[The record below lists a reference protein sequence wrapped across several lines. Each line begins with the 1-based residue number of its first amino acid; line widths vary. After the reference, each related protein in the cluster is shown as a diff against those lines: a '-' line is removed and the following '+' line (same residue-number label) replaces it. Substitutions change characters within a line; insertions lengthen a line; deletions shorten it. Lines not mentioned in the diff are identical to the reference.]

1 MNNQRGRTK
10 IYAAAV
16 AVASFTA
23 FAAAAPAAATDGDN
37 GEATTAQTTAESPS
51 TTESATPSESTP
63 ATTPATSSATSETT
77 TAATTTPSAST
88 TTPSVAAQSTPT
100 WTTPTD
106 GIAAGGREYSVSPG
120 TVTVYYPD
128 GQSAAMGQHINL
140 KITNPDT
147 GETMQLGTH
156 IDGNGQWTEKFIGQS
171 PWVLDI
177 SSHPNFPG
185 WENFDITW
193 VQVDGQNYH
202 YGEHGEPPM
211 PSDPKTPETTT
222 STTTPVT
229 TTTVT
234 TTPVTTTPVT
244 TTTEVTTTE
253 PTTTTVT
260 TEPTTTEPT
269 TTTVTTE
276 PTTTEPTTTEV
287 TTTEPTTTTS
297 ARVTTSS
304 AVSTPSATSIPT
316 TTTRV
321 IVLPP
326 ILVGIPKIDGGTPA
340 PTTGPSKEPVYVV
353 TTPEGYKVH
362 GYDDPQGTFVP
373 LAYDDALV
381 FQTGAGESTGP
392 SGVLIAGIGGAAL
405 LVSAAGAFVLRRKNA
420 PNQH

>member
-1 MNNQRGRTK
+1 M
-10 IYAAAV
+10 
-16 AVASFTA
+16 
-23 FAAAAPAAATDGDN
+23 
-37 GEATTAQTTAESPS
+37 
-51 TTESATPSESTP
+51 
-63 ATTPATSSATSETT
+63 
-77 TAATTTPSAST
+77 
-88 TTPSVAAQSTPT
+88 
-100 WTTPTD
+100 
-106 GIAAGGREYSVSPG
+106 
-120 TVTVYYPD
+120 TVYYPD

-253 PTTTTVT
+253 PTTT
-260 TEPTTTEPT
+260 EPT

-362 GYDDPQGTFVP
+362 GFDDPQGTFVP

>member
-100 WTTPTD
+100 WITPTD

-276 PTTTEPTTTEV
+276 PTTTEV

-392 SGVLIAGIGGAAL
+392 SGLLIAGIGGAAL

>member
-23 FAAAAPAAATDGDN
+23 FAAAAPAAATDDDN
-37 GEATTAQTTAESPS
+37 GEATTAQTTAESPT

-77 TAATTTPSAST
+77 TAATTTPSVST
-88 TTPSVAAQSTPT
+88 TTLSVTAKSTPT

-140 KITNPDT
+140 TITNPDT

-211 PSDPKTPETTT
+211 PSDPKTPETAT

-260 TEPTTTEPT
+260 TEPTTTTAT
-269 TTTVTTE
+269 TD
-276 PTTTEPTTTEV
+276 PTTTEV

-362 GYDDPQGTFVP
+362 GYDDPQGTFIP

>member
-23 FAAAAPAAATDGDN
+23 FAAAGPAAASDDDN
-37 GEATTAQTTAESPS
+37 GEATTAQTTAESP
-51 TTESATPSESTP
+51 TITESATPSETTP
-63 ATTPATSSATSETT
+63 ATTPAMSSATSETA
-77 TAATTTPSAST
+77 TATSTTPSTST
-88 TTPSVAAQSTPT
+88 TTPSLDAKATPT

-128 GQSAAMGQHINL
+128 GESAAMGQHINL
-140 KITNPDT
+140 TITNPDT
-147 GETMQLGTH
+147 GATMQLGTH

-229 TTTVT
+229 TTSASTTQVTTTQVT

-244 TTTEVTTTE
+244 TTTEVTTAE

-260 TEPTTTEPT
+260 TEPTA
-269 TTTVTTE
+269 
-276 PTTTEPTTTEV
+276 
-287 TTTEPTTTTS
+287 TTS

-304 AVSTPSATSIPT
+304 TVSTPSSIVSTPSATSIPAS
-316 TTTRV
+316 TTRV

-326 ILVGIPKIDGGTPA
+326 ILVGIPKIDGGTPP

-362 GYDDPQGTFVP
+362 GYNDPQGTFVP

-381 FQTGAGESTGP
+381 FQTGASESTGP

-405 LVSAAGAFVLRRKNA
+405 LVSAAGAFVVRRKNA

>member
-253 PTTTTVT
+253 PTTTT
-260 TEPTTTEPT
+260 
-269 TTTVTTE
+269 
-276 PTTTEPTTTEV
+276 
-287 TTTEPTTTTS
+287 S

-392 SGVLIAGIGGAAL
+392 SGLLIAGIGGAAL

>member
-1 MNNQRGRTK
+1 MKNQRGRTK

-23 FAAAAPAAATDGDN
+23 FAGAAPAAATDDDN
-37 GEATTAQTTAESPS
+37 GEATTAQTTAESPT
-51 TTESATPSESTP
+51 TTESATPSESAP

-77 TAATTTPSAST
+77 TTATATTTAGT
-88 TTPSVAAQSTPT
+88 TTPSVAAKSTPA
-100 WTTPTD
+100 WNSPTD

-140 KITNPDT
+140 TIKNPDT
-147 GETMQLGTH
+147 GATMQLGTH
-156 IDGNGQWTEKFIGQS
+156 IDGNGQWTEKYIGQS

-185 WENFDITW
+185 WENFEIVW

-211 PSDPKTPETTT
+211 PSDLKTPETTT
-222 STTTPVT
+222 STTTPAT
-229 TTTVT
+229 TTPAT
-234 TTPVTTTPVT
+234 TTPVTTTPD
-244 TTTEVTTTE
+244 
-253 PTTTTVT
+253 TTTTVPDGPT
-260 TEPTTTEPT
+260 PPTTTAVAT
-269 TTTVTTE
+269 TTD
-276 PTTTEPTTTEV
+276 
-287 TTTEPTTTTS
+287 TTEPTTTTS
-297 ARVTTSS
+297 PPVTISS

-321 IVLPP
+321 ILIPP
-326 ILVGIPKIDGGTPA
+326 IIVGIPKSDGATPA
-340 PTTGPSKEPVYVV
+340 PTTGPSKERVYVV

-381 FQTGAGESTGP
+381 FQTGASESTGP
-392 SGVLIAGIGGAAL
+392 SGVVIAGIGGAAL
-405 LVSAAGAFVLRRKNA
+405 LVSAAGAFALRRKNA
-420 PNQH
+420 LRRH

>member
-23 FAAAAPAAATDGDN
+23 FAGAAPAAATDDDN
-37 GEATTAQTTAESPS
+37 GEATTAQTTAESPT
-51 TTESATPSESTP
+51 TTESATASESAP
-63 ATTPATSSATSETT
+63 ATTSATSSATSETT
-77 TAATTTPSAST
+77 TAAATTTTGTTGTTGT
-88 TTPSVAAQSTPT
+88 TTPSVATKSTPV
-100 WTTPTD
+100 WNSPTD

-140 KITNPDT
+140 DIRNPET
-147 GETMQLGTH
+147 GEIIKLGTH
-156 IDGNGQWTEKFIGQS
+156 IDGNGQWTEKYIGQS

-185 WENFDITW
+185 WDNFEIVW

-229 TTTVT
+229 TTTIPEGPT
-234 TTPVTTTPVT
+234 PPITTQPTTPTVT

-253 PTTTTVT
+253 VPTTTTSAT
-260 TEPTTTEPT
+260 TTATTEPT
-269 TTTVTTE
+269 TTT
-276 PTTTEPTTTEV
+276 PA
-287 TTTEPTTTTS
+287 TS
-297 ARVTTSS
+297 SS

-321 IVLPP
+321 VVIPP
-326 ILVGIPKIDGGTPA
+326 IIVGIPKIDGSTPA

-353 TTPEGYKVH
+353 TTPEGYEVH

-381 FQTGAGESTGP
+381 FQTGASESTGP
-392 SGVLIAGIGGAAL
+392 SGVVIAGVGGAAL
-405 LVSAAGAFVLRRKNA
+405 LVSAAGAFALRRKNVLR
-420 PNQH
+420 QH